1 MTVINIA
8 LIALAVILFIIGIIG
23 CIIPGLPGTPLCWAG
38 MLASSFA
45 SFSKLSISTLIICAA
60 ACIAVEVINNI
71 VPSYFTKKSGGT
83 KAGSWGATIGVF
95 AGMFSGQIILI
106 FLGPFIGAFIGEMI
120 HDGKNIKRAINSAC
134 YSFLGFITGTGLR
147 LVAASIIVVIAVKA
161 LF

>member
-8 LIALAVILFIIGIIG
+8 LIIAAILLFIIGIIG

-38 MLASSFA
+38 MLVSSFV
-45 SFSKLSISTLIICAA
+45 SFSSLSWTYIIICAA
-60 ACIAVEVINNI
+60 GCIAVEIINNL

-83 KAGSWGATIGVF
+83 KAGSWGSTIGVF
-95 AGMFSGQIILI
+95 AGMLTGQIILI

-120 HDGKNIKRAINSAC
+120 HDSTDIKKAFHSAC

-147 LVAASIIVVIAVKA
+147 LVAAAVIVVIAAHA